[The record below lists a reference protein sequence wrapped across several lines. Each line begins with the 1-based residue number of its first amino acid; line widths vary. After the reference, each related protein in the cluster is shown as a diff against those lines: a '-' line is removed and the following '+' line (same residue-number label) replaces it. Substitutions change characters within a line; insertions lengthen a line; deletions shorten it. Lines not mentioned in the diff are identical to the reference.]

1 MTTKK
6 AYQDSLKLSST
17 KIQSR
22 LRRKGLVISL
32 SLIKQYLVENAKNIS
47 NITDHE
53 TNKATDYFMQQSIK
67 LTVIEDVDTV
77 SIQSVDI
84 TNATSDNTVLANTT
98 SELVASSAGQMG
110 IVLDASEISLIA
122 ENINDFS
129 SDLDSDL
136 DAIKSAIM
144 AFVTHKA
151 SVNQAKINSFIN
163 EVRDVVINDS
173 NKNSQ
178 LLGDGLRS
186 INNDLQQTNRDFKSQ
201 VTKAFAAFK
210 ISA

>member
-1 MTTKK
+1 MINKV
-6 AYQDSLKLSST
+6 ST

-32 SLIKQYLVENAKNIS
+32 PLIKKYLVENTKNIS
-47 NITDHE
+47 NITDDE
-53 TNKATDYFMQQSIK
+53 TDKATDYFMQQSIK

-84 TNATSDNTVLANTT
+84 TSATSDNTVLANTT

-151 SVNQAKINSFIN
+151 SVNQAKINSFID

-178 LLGDGLRS
+178 LLGDGLIS

-201 VTKAFAAFK
+201 VTKALAAFK

>member
-1 MTTKK
+1 MINKV
-6 AYQDSLKLSST
+6 ST

-32 SLIKQYLVENAKNIS
+32 PSIRKYLVDNTKNIS
-47 NITDHE
+47 NITDDE

-201 VTKAFAAFK
+201 VTKALAAFK

>member
-1 MTTKK
+1 M
-6 AYQDSLKLSST
+6 
-17 KIQSR
+17 
-22 LRRKGLVISL
+22 RRKGLVISL
-32 SLIKQYLVENAKNIS
+32 SSIKQYLVENAKNIS
-47 NITDHE
+47 NITDDE

-67 LTVIEDVDTV
+67 LTVIENVDTV

-84 TNATSDNTVLANTT
+84 TSATSDNTVLANTT
-98 SELVASSAGQMG
+98 SELVASSAGKMG

-178 LLGDGLRS
+178 LLGDGLIS

-201 VTKAFAAFK
+201 VTKALAAFK

>member
-1 MTTKK
+1 MINKV
-6 AYQDSLKLSST
+6 ST

-32 SLIKQYLVENAKNIS
+32 PSIKKYLVDNTKNIS
-47 NITDHE
+47 NITDDE

-67 LTVIEDVDTV
+67 LSVIEDVDTV

-201 VTKAFAAFK
+201 VTKALAAFK

>member
-1 MTTKK
+1 MINKV
-6 AYQDSLKLSST
+6 ST

-32 SLIKQYLVENAKNIS
+32 PSIKKYLVENTKNIS
-47 NITDHE
+47 NITDDE
-53 TNKATDYFMQQSIK
+53 TDKATDYFMQQSIK

-144 AFVTHKA
+144 AFVAHKA
-151 SVNQAKINSFIN
+151 SVNHAKINSFIN
-163 EVRDVVINDS
+163 EVRDVVIKDS

-178 LLGDGLRS
+178 LFDDGLRS
-186 INNDLQQTNRDFKSQ
+186 INHELQQTNKDFKSQ
-201 VTKAFAAFK
+201 VTKALAAFK

>member
-1 MTTKK
+1 MINKV
-6 AYQDSLKLSST
+6 ST

-32 SLIKQYLVENAKNIS
+32 PSIKKYLVDNTKNIS
-47 NITDHE
+47 NITDDE

-84 TNATSDNTVLANTT
+84 ANATSDNTVLANTT

-201 VTKAFAAFK
+201 VTKALAAFK

>member
-1 MTTKK
+1 MINKV
-6 AYQDSLKLSST
+6 ST

-32 SLIKQYLVENAKNIS
+32 LSIKKYLVDNTKNIS
-47 NITDHE
+47 NITDDE

-201 VTKAFAAFK
+201 VTKALAAFK

>member
-1 MTTKK
+1 M
-6 AYQDSLKLSST
+6 
-17 KIQSR
+17 
-22 LRRKGLVISL
+22 RRKGLVISL
-32 SLIKQYLVENAKNIS
+32 PLIKKYLVENTKNIS
-47 NITDHE
+47 NITDDE
-53 TNKATDYFMQQSIK
+53 TDKATDYFMQQSIK

-84 TNATSDNTVLANTT
+84 TSATSDNTVLANTT

-144 AFVTHKA
+144 VFVTHKA

-178 LLGDGLRS
+178 LLGDGLIS

-201 VTKAFAAFK
+201 VTKALAAFK

>member
-1 MTTKK
+1 MINKV
-6 AYQDSLKLSST
+6 ST

-32 SLIKQYLVENAKNIS
+32 PLIKKYLVDNTKNIS
-47 NITDHE
+47 NITDDE

-186 INNDLQQTNRDFKSQ
+186 INNDLQQTNKDFKSQ
-201 VTKAFAAFK
+201 VTKALAAFK

>member
-1 MTTKK
+1 MINKV
-6 AYQDSLKLSST
+6 ST

-32 SLIKQYLVENAKNIS
+32 PLIKKYLVENTKNIS
-47 NITDHE
+47 NITDDE
-53 TNKATDYFMQQSIK
+53 TDKATDYFMQQSIK

-84 TNATSDNTVLANTT
+84 TSATSDNTVLANTT

-163 EVRDVVINDS
+163 EVRDVVIKDS

-178 LLGDGLRS
+178 LFDDGLRS

-201 VTKAFAAFK
+201 VTKALAAFK

>member
-1 MTTKK
+1 M
-6 AYQDSLKLSST
+6 
-17 KIQSR
+17 
-22 LRRKGLVISL
+22 RRKGLVISL
-32 SLIKQYLVENAKNIS
+32 SSIKQYLVENAKNIS
-47 NITDHE
+47 NITDDE

-84 TNATSDNTVLANTT
+84 TSATSDNTVLANTT
-98 SELVASSAGQMG
+98 SELVASSAGKMG

-178 LLGDGLRS
+178 LLGDGLIS

-201 VTKAFAAFK
+201 VTKALAAFK

>member
-1 MTTKK
+1 MINKV
-6 AYQDSLKLSST
+6 ST

-32 SLIKQYLVENAKNIS
+32 PLIKKYLVENTKNIS
-47 NITDHE
+47 NITDDE
-53 TNKATDYFMQQSIK
+53 TDKATDYFMQQSIK

-84 TNATSDNTVLANTT
+84 TSATSDNTVLANTT
-98 SELVASSAGQMG
+98 SELVSSSAGQMG

-178 LLGDGLRS
+178 LLGDGLIS

-201 VTKAFAAFK
+201 VTKALAAFK

>member
-1 MTTKK
+1 MINKV
-6 AYQDSLKLSST
+6 ST

-32 SLIKQYLVENAKNIS
+32 PSIKKYLVDNTKNVL
-47 NITDHE
+47 NITDDE

-201 VTKAFAAFK
+201 VTKALAAFK

>member
-1 MTTKK
+1 MINKV
-6 AYQDSLKLSST
+6 ST

-32 SLIKQYLVENAKNIS
+32 PLIKKYLVENTKNIS
-47 NITDHE
+47 NITDDE
-53 TNKATDYFMQQSIK
+53 TDKATDYFMQQSIK
-67 LTVIEDVDTV
+67 LTVIENVDTV

-84 TNATSDNTVLANTT
+84 TSATSDNTVLANTT

-178 LLGDGLRS
+178 LLGDGLIS

-201 VTKAFAAFK
+201 VTKALAAFK

>member
-1 MTTKK
+1 MINKV
-6 AYQDSLKLSST
+6 ST

-32 SLIKQYLVENAKNIS
+32 LSIKKYLVDNTKNIS
-47 NITDHE
+47 NITDDE

-201 VTKAFAAFK
+201 ATKALAAFK

>member
-1 MTTKK
+1 MINKV
-6 AYQDSLKLSST
+6 ST

-22 LRRKGLVISL
+22 LRRKGLVVSL
-32 SLIKQYLVENAKNIS
+32 PSIKKYLVDNTKNIS
-47 NITDHE
+47 NITDDE

-178 LLGDGLRS
+178 LFDDGLRS

-201 VTKAFAAFK
+201 VTKALAAFK

>member
-1 MTTKK
+1 MINKI
-6 AYQDSLKLSST
+6 ST

-32 SLIKQYLVENAKNIS
+32 SLIKKYLVENTKNIS
-47 NITDHE
+47 NITDDE
-53 TNKATDYFMQQSIK
+53 TDKATDYFTQQSIK

-110 IVLDASEISLIA
+110 IVLDASEISLIV

-201 VTKAFAAFK
+201 VAKALAAFK

>member
-1 MTTKK
+1 
-6 AYQDSLKLSST
+6 
-17 KIQSR
+17 
-22 LRRKGLVISL
+22 
-32 SLIKQYLVENAKNIS
+32 
-47 NITDHE
+47 
-53 TNKATDYFMQQSIK
+53 
-67 LTVIEDVDTV
+67 
-77 SIQSVDI
+77 
-84 TNATSDNTVLANTT
+84 
-98 SELVASSAGQMG
+98 MG

-144 AFVTHKA
+144 VFVTHKA

-178 LLGDGLRS
+178 LLGDGLIS

-201 VTKAFAAFK
+201 VTKALAAFK

>member
-1 MTTKK
+1 MINKI
-6 AYQDSLKLSST
+6 ST

>member
-1 MTTKK
+1 MINKV
-6 AYQDSLKLSST
+6 ST

-32 SLIKQYLVENAKNIS
+32 PLIKKYLVENTKNIS
-47 NITDHE
+47 NITDDE
-53 TNKATDYFMQQSIK
+53 TDKATDYFMQQSIK

-84 TNATSDNTVLANTT
+84 TSATSDNTVLANTT

-178 LLGDGLRS
+178 LLGDGLIS

-201 VTKAFAAFK
+201 VTKALAAFK

>member
-1 MTTKK
+1 MINKV
-6 AYQDSLKLSST
+6 ST

-32 SLIKQYLVENAKNIS
+32 PSIKKYLVDNTKNIS
-47 NITDHE
+47 NITDDE

-201 VTKAFAAFK
+201 VTKALAAFK

>member
-1 MTTKK
+1 
-6 AYQDSLKLSST
+6 
-17 KIQSR
+17 
-22 LRRKGLVISL
+22 
-32 SLIKQYLVENAKNIS
+32 
-47 NITDHE
+47 
-53 TNKATDYFMQQSIK
+53 
-67 LTVIEDVDTV
+67 
-77 SIQSVDI
+77 
-84 TNATSDNTVLANTT
+84 
-98 SELVASSAGQMG
+98 MG

-178 LLGDGLRS
+178 LLADGLIS
-186 INNDLQQTNRDFKSQ
+186 INNDLKQTNRDFKSQ
-201 VTKAFAAFK
+201 VTKALAAFK

>member
-1 MTTKK
+1 MINKV
-6 AYQDSLKLSST
+6 ST

-32 SLIKQYLVENAKNIS
+32 PSIKKYLVDNTKNIS
-47 NITDHE
+47 NITDDE

-186 INNDLQQTNRDFKSQ
+186 INNDLQQTNKDFKSQ
-201 VTKAFAAFK
+201 VTKALAAFK